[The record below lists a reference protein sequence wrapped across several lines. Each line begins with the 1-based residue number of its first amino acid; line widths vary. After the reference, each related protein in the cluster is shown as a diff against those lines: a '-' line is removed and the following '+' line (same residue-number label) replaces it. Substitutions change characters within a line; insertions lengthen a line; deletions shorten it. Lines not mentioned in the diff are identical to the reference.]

1 MYCKGDWKILQ
12 LVLRCFLPMCYL
24 LFWLLGL
31 VLLASLFFSW
41 LSIESS
47 WSSRVQRV
55 SLWTLRIRYCCA
67 LLFCFFISFASL
79 FRCFSFS
86 RVLCF
91 CHFAFAF
98 LFSLI
103 FTSMSCGI
111 IFIYLLVGSGVVV
124 VHAAFWV
131 VSVNVVTACS
141 MFSGVFNGMLQIILL
156 SIISLKVC
164 RLVVLLHSISG
175 LLQSIGLFL
184 YSIIMGIWSE
194 LSWRLGVIFSL
205 FVFSP
210 LVTAKSS
217 RSGFL
222 FRSVGQ

>member
-111 IFIYLLVGSGVVV
+111 IFICLLVGPCC
-124 VHAAFWV
+124 FL
-131 VSVNVVTACS
+131 VSFCQCCYCL
-141 MFSGVFNGMLQIILL
+141 FDVFGSFQWDVADYFALDYFFE
-156 SIISLKVC
+156 SLPFG
-164 RLVVLLHSISG
+164 SFI
-175 LLQSIGLFL
+175 
-184 YSIIMGIWSE
+184 
-194 LSWRLGVIFSL
+194 
-205 FVFSP
+205 
-210 LVTAKSS
+210 A
-217 RSGFL
+217 
-222 FRSVGQ
+222 